1 MFNQKIKIST
11 NLYLGKNRPCFIIAE
26 IGSNHNNNLKLAFK
40 LIDKAK
46 KAGADAVK
54 FQTFSAEK
62 HFSKFAPGFKYL
74 KNKPMFD
81 LIKSLEINRN
91 WHSKLIKYCKKKK
104 IIFFSS
110 PCDYD
115 AVDELYK
122 LGVRIFKIASFDI
135 TDLELIDYISKK
147 KAITIISTGLA
158 SYNDIKRA
166 VNVCK
171 KNKNR
176 DLILLQCTSL
186 YPAPKKLV
194 NLKCIATL
202 RKKYKCLTGF
212 SDHTLEGDSAIA
224 SIAMGSA
231 VLEKH
236 LTLSKKL
243 KGPDHKFAMEPK
255 EFTEMV
261 KSIRNVEEALGNG
274 IKGFIS
280 KEEKE
285 MYQKG
290 RRSLHFSRDINK
302 NEKLTKK
309 DFCIKRPGLGIKP
322 YRLNTIIG
330 LRLKQKVK
338 KDQWVTSKMLK
349 K

>member
-1 MFNQKIKIST
+1 MFNQKIK
-11 NLYLGKNRPCFIIAE
+11 LGPKQYIGKDSPCFIIAE
-26 IGSNHNNNLKLAFK
+26 IGSNHNNNLKLAYR
-40 LIDKAK
+40 LIDEAK
-46 KAGADAVK
+46 KTGADAVK

-62 HFSKFAPGFKYL
+62 HFSKFAPGFSYL

-91 WHSKLIKYCKKKK
+91 WHSKLIKYCNMKK

-110 PCDYD
+110 PCDYE
-115 AVDELYK
+115 AVDQLYK

-135 TDLELIDYISKK
+135 TDLELVDYISKK
-147 KAITIISTGLA
+147 KATTIISTGLA
-158 SYNDIKRA
+158 SYDDIKRA
-166 VNVCK
+166 VSICK

-176 DLILLQCTSL
+176 NIVLLQCTSL
-186 YPAPKKLV
+186 YPTPKKLV
-194 NLKCIATL
+194 NLKCIESL

-224 SIAMGSA
+224 SIPIGS
-231 VLEKH
+231 VILEKH

-274 IKGFIS
+274 IKGLIS

-285 MYQKG
+285 MHLKG

-302 NEKLTKK
+302 GEKLTKK

-322 YRLNTIIG
+322 FLLNKIIG
-330 LRLKQKVK
+330 LSLKQKVK
-338 KDQWVTSKMLK
+338 KDQWVTYKMLRK
-349 K
+349 